1 MAENRFKVE
10 KEEKKNRN
18 LFKRLENTLGLNGI
32 LDDGLPVKY
41 LPHIFFV
48 FFLLL
53 IYIGNNHYAEKS
65 VRKIDRLER
74 EVEDLRADY
83 TTLKAEYMLSGKQ
96 SEVAKSV
103 SDMDLEESL
112 VPPKKI
118 EVSEDEY

>member
-1 MAENRFKVE
+1 MTENRFKIE
-10 KEEKKNRN
+10 KDQKRGGFFKKI
-18 LFKRLENTLGLNGI
+18 ESSLGLTGL

-41 LPHIFFV
+41 LPYVLYIFI
-48 FFLLL
+48 LLL

-96 SEVAKSV
+96 SEVAKTV
-103 SDMDLEESL
+103 EEKGLEESL
-112 VPPKKI
+112 EPPKKVY
-118 EVSEDEY
+118 VSNE